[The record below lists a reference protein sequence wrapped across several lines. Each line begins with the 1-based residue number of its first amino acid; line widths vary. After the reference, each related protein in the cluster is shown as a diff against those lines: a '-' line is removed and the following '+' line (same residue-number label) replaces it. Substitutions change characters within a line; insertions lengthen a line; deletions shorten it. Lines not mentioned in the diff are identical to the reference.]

1 MTRNI
6 GAMADA
12 AKKRKRALEM
22 REQGATYQQIA
33 DEIYPGKNGK
43 PGSRAN
49 AHHAITKAIAEIPAE
64 KAEDVRA
71 IELLRLDKLW
81 LVAYNKAMLTT
92 TPAAERDKSMRMCL
106 SIMERRAKL
115 LGLDA
120 PAQVHN
126 MGDGV
131 INISFDDGLLPS
143 PMLEP
148 AIEVPPVAD

>member
-6 GAMADA
+6 SAMAEA
-12 AKKRKRALEM
+12 QRKRKRALEM
-22 REQGATYQQIA
+22 REQGATYQTIA
-33 DEIYPGKNGK
+33 DEVYPGKNGK

-49 AHHAITKAIAEIPAE
+49 AHHAITKAIAEIPVEA
-64 KAEDVRA
+64 AEDVRA

-81 LVAYNKAMLTT
+81 LVAYNKSMLSN
-92 TPAAERDKSMRMCL
+92 TPAAERDKAMRMCL

-126 MGDGV
+126 LGDGV
-131 INISFDDGLLPS
+131 INISFDDALLPS

-148 AIEVPPVAD
+148 AVEVSPIAD